1 MLHLSALVYDV
12 DLLLYVATVG
22 AAVGAAVCGNFSDVA
37 SGNGESL
44 ISGEQFI
51 AFIRCCVYIFESRVL
66 ASAKLVLG
74 NSDCAENVTPVV

>member
-1 MLHLSALVYDV
+1 MLYLSALVYDV
-12 DLLLYVATVG
+12 DLLLYLAT
-22 AAVGAAVCGNFSDVA
+22 VGAAVCGNFSDVA

-51 AFIRCCVYIFESRVL
+51 ALIRCCVYIFESRVL
-66 ASAKLVLG
+66 ASASLVLG